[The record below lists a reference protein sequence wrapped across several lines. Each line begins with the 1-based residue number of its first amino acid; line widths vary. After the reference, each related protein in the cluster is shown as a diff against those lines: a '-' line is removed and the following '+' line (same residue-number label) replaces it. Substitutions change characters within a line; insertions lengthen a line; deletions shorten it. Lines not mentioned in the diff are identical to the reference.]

1 MAFSPLED
9 PSCLPE
15 HCKELAVVP
24 CFSWLIDRQTC
35 WNAFWLNIWTSYST
49 DIFFQRSVSSCDFGL
64 RGGSRKALNFK
75 LWSQRYVLCLP
86 QEIRETHGTCSNLT
100 SSILL
105 NWAMRKKTSCLGH
118 IGDDS
123 NQLHGEYS
131 IYISH
136 FKDPVIKPPD
146 FRDSIGL
153 NTPSREDWSRLTSAF
168 QLETVP
174 AGHMDCLQVQAA
186 ARWKDPYLSSHNH
199 GSGKWP

>member
-1 MAFSPLED
+1 MLQFDKQHTSQFS
-9 PSCLPE
+9 
-15 HCKELAVVP
+15 
-24 CFSWLIDRQTC
+24 
-35 WNAFWLNIWTSYST
+35 NA
-49 DIFFQRSVSSCDFGL
+49 
-64 RGGSRKALNFK
+64 
-75 LWSQRYVLCLP
+75 
-86 QEIRETHGTCSNLT
+86 
-100 SSILL
+100 
-105 NWAMRKKTSCLGH
+105 KKKHICLGH

-153 NTPSREDWSRLTSAF
+153 NTPFATYREDWSRLTSAF

-186 ARWKDPYLSSHNH
+186 AR
-199 GSGKWP
+199 